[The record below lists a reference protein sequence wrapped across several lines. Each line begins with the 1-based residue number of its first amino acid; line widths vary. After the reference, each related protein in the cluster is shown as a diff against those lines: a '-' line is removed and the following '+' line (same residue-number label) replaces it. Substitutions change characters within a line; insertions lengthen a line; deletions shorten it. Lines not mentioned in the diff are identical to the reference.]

1 MEPANILSER
11 LETQE
16 RGIREL
22 KFEKISGG
30 GCPRTP
36 LGAWALGARLGN
48 RSVFILD
55 LSLLLTYFVVRRGRF
70 LSGKKMMFIS
80 TKRGKWNREE
90 FFGRF
95 PGYVNLSKVIF
106 RGCD

>member
-1 MEPANILSER
+1 MPPEPTRSLGPRRSFRKSVSIYPRSEPVINLFCGEKGTFSF
-11 LETQE
+11 LE
-16 RGIREL
+16 
-22 KFEKISGG
+22 
-30 GCPRTP
+30 
-36 LGAWALGARLGN
+36 
-48 RSVFILD
+48 
-55 LSLLLTYFVVRRGRF
+55 
-70 LSGKKMMFIS
+70 KKMIMFIS